1 MNNNSH
7 TEVDYNLLGR
17 YFSGEASPAEAIELE
32 EWLSAS
38 PENKQLFEK
47 ISQLSGNLSSE
58 EPCIV
63 PDRSAFFQQI
73 KDQFPQLHQPKVY
86 SFKIIPVWIKIA
98 ASFLIVASAA
108 LLFTLRLKKDQ
119 HDNTMAVTRQTQQ
132 AILHDT
138 LPDGSTVTLNS
149 YSQLQ
154 YPDQFIDHSREL
166 QLNGEAWFEVTANPL
181 KPFVITTGPLRI
193 KVIGTSFN
201 VRNGKETIEVSV
213 KTGVVRMY
221 NNLDSI
227 TIASGKK
234 GIYNLYSHRFNVI
247 ESFHSNEVAYAT
259 KIFNFENATLKEIIG
274 QLQKAYGITIVIN
287 NKNLETCTMSSSFE
301 NKPIEYI
308 FDVLAM
314 TLNIQYRIEH
324 KTVYISG
331 NSCT

>member
-17 YFSGEASPAEAIELE
+17 YISGEASPAEAIELE

-47 ISQLSGNLSSE
+47 ISQLAGNLSSE
-58 EPCIV
+58 ETCIV

-73 KDQFPQLHQPKVY
+73 KDQFPQLHQPKV
-86 SFKIIPVWIKIA
+86 SALKKVPVWIKIA
-98 ASFLIVASAA
+98 ASILIVATAA
-108 LLFTLRLKKDQ
+108 ILFIVRLKKDQ
-119 HDNTMAVTRQTQQ
+119 PDNTMAVTRQTQQ

-138 LPDGSTVTLNS
+138 LSDGSTVTLNS

-154 YPDQFIDHSREL
+154 YPDQFIDHTREL
-166 QLNGEAWFEVTANPL
+166 QLNGEAWFEVTPNPL
-181 KPFVITTGPLRI
+181 KPFVINTGPLRI

-201 VRNGKETIEVSV
+201 VRNGKENIEVSV

-227 TIASGKK
+227 TIPGGKK
-234 GIYNLYSHRFNVI
+234 GIYNLQSHRFTVI

-259 KIFNFENATLKEIIG
+259 KIFNFENATLKEIAG